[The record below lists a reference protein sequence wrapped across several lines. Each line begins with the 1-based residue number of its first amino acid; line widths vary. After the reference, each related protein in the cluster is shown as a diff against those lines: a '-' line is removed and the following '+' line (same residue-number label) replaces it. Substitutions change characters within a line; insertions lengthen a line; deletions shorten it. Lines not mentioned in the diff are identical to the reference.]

1 MNLRAVAIRPG
12 RDSDA
17 AGLIA
22 LIGRC
27 WADYPG
33 CILDVEREEQKLL
46 ALATYYGD
54 RGGALW
60 VAEDG
65 DAVVGMAAVK
75 PASDDVWEIAKLYA
89 HPDCH
94 GTGLAHRLLD
104 MMEAHAWAQGAKRLT
119 LWTDTRFIR
128 AHRFYEKRSWVRA
141 GPVRAIGDLSGSI
154 EFDYVKPLDGILQL
168 NASAAA
174 SAERRLAEI
183 LVACVEGGASVS
195 FLAPLPL
202 DLARSTMREVAQQV
216 ATGRCI
222 LLAAWAGGVL
232 FGTVRVQLDT
242 PLNQP
247 HRAEICKML
256 VHPEARRHGLGQA
269 LMLAAET
276 AAIGAG
282 RTLLTLDTLT
292 GDAGERL
299 YRRLGWTE
307 VGAIPGYSVDA
318 AGRPESATIFYK
330 RLSA

>member
-1 MNLRAVAIRPG
+1 VNLRAASLRPG

-46 ALATYYGD
+46 ALATYYGE
-54 RGGALW
+54 RGGAVW

-65 DAVVGMAAVK
+65 GAIVGMAATL
-75 PASDDVWEIAKLYA
+75 PAAGDAWEIAKLYV

-94 GTGLAHRLLD
+94 GSGLAHRLLD
-104 MMEAHAWAQGAKRLT
+104 VAEAHAMAGGAQCLT
-119 LWTDTRFIR
+119 LWTDTRFVR

-141 GPVRAIGDLSGSI
+141 GPVRAIGDLSCSI
-154 EFDYVKPLDGILQL
+154 EFDYVKPLDGVLPL
-168 NASAAA
+168 NASGAA
-174 SAERRLAEI
+174 SAEHRLAEI

-202 DLARSTMREVAQQV
+202 DMARAYMRDVAQQV

-222 LLAAWAGGVL
+222 LLAAWSGGVL
-232 FGTVRVQLDT
+232 CGTVRVQLDT
-242 PLNQP
+242 PQNQP

-256 VHPEARRHGLGQA
+256 VHPDARRRGLGRQ
-269 LMLAAET
+269 LMRAAET
-276 AAIGAG
+276 AAIAAG
-282 RTLLTLDTLT
+282 RTLLTLDTLA
-292 GDAGERL
+292 GSAGERL
-299 YRRLGWTE
+299 YRELGWVE
-307 VGAIPGYSVDA
+307 VGVIPGYSVDA
-318 AGRPESATIFYK
+318 AGRREAAIVFY
-330 RLSA
+330 RDLMA